1 MVGVLTTGELDDGQ
15 GSARTLVMRHVH
27 ELESGKTSCISQ
39 QVLGYSADGTLLN
52 WERDDFAPRAA
63 ELSLSDSSR
72 ILTLLDLCGQERYLK
87 TTLFGLAAL
96 VPDYAVVCISATS
109 TCAHGGGVNGVGVN
123 GVGVNG
129 VGVNGVGSVIAP
141 TARLHISLAAAL
153 RLPLVVVITK
163 GDKCDEAARERLTA
177 QVAQLLEAHGVAPPR
192 LVRCARDAEEAL
204 EALVESNSLPLTP
217 PHPTLIPTPT
227 PTPTP
232 TPIPTGE
239 MPHPQKGSSARGS
252 ATCEAGGVIAP
263 PPVLPTWAALG
274 AIGAIRVE
282 PKTSEVPRPQCA
294 PPRPAQGAF
303 PVRMPPPPP
312 GVRATPLVV
321 TSARTGHGLS
331 LLSEVLRR
339 LPARDWSGARAAPL
353 LVSVDGCHADVCEGE
368 LQLKHD
374 DPLTSTPTQEMAH
387 VDKDPVV
394 SATVLFGA
402 LHATVG
408 AGALSVPGSTARS
421 RRGAGQTPLLMPSTP
436 SPKTSR
442 TCAISDTITSSKYT
456 PTTEY
461 ITAEEPP
468 PVEGKAAR
476 KAGGGQAGAASS
488 PSLSPAAESVSP
500 TTAAATR
507 PLLIGP
513 DAQGCWAP
521 ASVVSIRYKKLTVA
535 KAEAGQSATFR
546 LQVHGAH
553 TKLRRGMVLIDAT
566 VWPLPKAHWEFEA
579 EVTALLP

>member
-1 MVGVLTTGELDDGQ
+1 
-15 GSARTLVMRHVH
+15 
-27 ELESGKTSCISQ
+27 
-39 QVLGYSADGTLLN
+39 
-52 WERDDFAPRAA
+52 
-63 ELSLSDSSR
+63 
-72 ILTLLDLCGQERYLK
+72 
-87 TTLFGLAAL
+87 
-96 VPDYAVVCISATS
+96 
-109 TCAHGGGVNGVGVN
+109 
-123 GVGVNG
+123 
-129 VGVNGVGSVIAP
+129 
-141 TARLHISLAAAL
+141 
-153 RLPLVVVITK
+153 
-163 GDKCDEAARERLTA
+163 
-177 QVAQLLEAHGVAPPR
+177 
-192 LVRCARDAEEAL
+192 
-204 EALVESNSLPLTP
+204 
-217 PHPTLIPTPT
+217 
-227 PTPTP
+227 
-232 TPIPTGE
+232 
-239 MPHPQKGSSARGS
+239 
-252 ATCEAGGVIAP
+252 
-263 PPVLPTWAALG
+263 
-274 AIGAIRVE
+274 
-282 PKTSEVPRPQCA
+282 
-294 PPRPAQGAF
+294 
-303 PVRMPPPPP
+303 VRMPPPPP